1 MPTRP
6 SLQQQAMSI
15 ITSHLPALKRLIIL
29 FAALIAASASGH
41 VMAQQPGGRT
51 LPRPSSGSASSSSSS
66 SKAPEQKVYAWEMT
80 SPLGY
85 RIPSSVDT
93 LLHNYYL
100 QAVPNDVTPAWATTG
115 NLGAEGI
122 DMIYMQRKPQSAF
135 FFRDALSHWLPTLG
149 NHKFYNSRIPM
160 TLLSYNTGGG
170 KEFAQDRLKGIFSG
184 NVNKRLQFGA
194 NFDYI
199 HSKGSYTAQ
208 SVKAISW
215 GGSASYMGDR
225 YELQAF
231 FNAWNSLNKENGGI
245 TDDRYITDPA
255 QLQGGVSTIQPNAIP
270 VNLNDAHTRV
280 TGAELM
286 LNNRYKLGF
295 WRDLEPDSILGP
307 DGKMMPDTIIP
318 REFVPVSA
326 ITWTFDYRRGRHLFD
341 NGNPSEGDKFWEN
354 RYLSLD
360 GTHDVTRY
368 HSIRNTLGLSLIE
381 GFHKYAKFGLSA
393 FITHELRKYTQAVD
407 SVTDPRNP
415 GDVIEGLTPYPYP
428 DRVAPS
434 GSENFVWVG
443 GQLTKATGSLLRY
456 DATARFGLLGRALG
470 EVDLRANLSTNI
482 PLMGDTLT
490 VAANAHFANEAAP
503 YLMNNYVSNHFI
515 WQNDFSKTRRL
526 RLGGSVAFP
535 KTRTRIGFNV
545 ENVQNLIYFDSIAMP
560 AQHGSNIQ
568 VVSASLSQDFK
579 LGILNWQNK
588 LTWQK
593 STDKAIVPL
602 PELAVYSNLFILFKV
617 ATLHVQLG
625 VDCDWYS
632 SYYAYNY
639 QPATTAFY
647 TQDKIKVGNYP
658 YMNAYVN
665 MKLSKARFY
674 VLFSHINQGSIGGKE
689 YFSLPHYPMNPRRFL
704 LGVSVDF
711 TN

>member
-1 MPTRP
+1 MPLA
-6 SLQQQAMSI
+6 SLSKSYLMSI
-15 ITSHLPALKRLIIL
+15 SYHSISALGRLFMAL
-29 FAALIAASASGH
+29 AATLVISVSVSAQS
-41 VMAQQPGGRT
+41 QPGRN
-51 LPRPSSGSASSSSSS
+51 LPRPAAASTSAA
-66 SKAPEQKVYAWEMT
+66 SKQPQQRIYAWEIT

-85 RIPSSVDT
+85 RVPATVDT

-100 QAVPNDVTPAWATTG
+100 QAVPNDVSPAWATTG

-122 DMIYMQRKPQSAF
+122 NMIYMDRAPQSAF

-149 NHKFYNSRIPM
+149 NCKFYNSTIPM
-160 TLLSYNTGGG
+160 TLVSYNTGGG

-199 HSKGSYTAQ
+199 YSKGSYADQ

-215 GGSASYMGDR
+215 GGEASYMGER

-231 FNAWNSLNKENGGI
+231 FNSWNSLNKENGGI

-255 QLQGGVSTIQPNAIP
+255 VLQGGVSTIDPNAIP
-270 VNLNDAHTRV
+270 VNLTAAHTRV
-280 TGAELM
+280 TGGELM

-295 WRDLEPDSILGP
+295 WRDLEPDSIKGP
-307 DGKMMPDTIIP
+307 DGNMIPDTIVP

-326 ITWTFDYRRGRHLFD
+326 ITWTFDYRRGRHLFLNTD
-341 NGNPSEGDKFWEN
+341 ASEGQDFWAN

-360 GTHDVTRY
+360 GTRDMTRY
-368 HSIRNTLGLSLIE
+368 HSVSNTVGLSLIE

-393 FITHELRKYTQAVD
+393 FLTHEYRRYTLPVD
-407 SVTDPRNP
+407 SVTSPRNP
-415 GDVIEGLTPYPYP
+415 GDVIEGLTPYPYEEA
-428 DRVAPS
+428 VAPK

-443 GQLTKATGSLLRY
+443 GQLTKTTGSILRY
-456 DATARFGLLGRALG
+456 NATARFGLLGRALG
-470 EVDLRANLSTNI
+470 ELELLGDLSTRI
-482 PLMGDTLT
+482 PLMNDTLT
-490 VAANAHFANEAAP
+490 VTASGRFSNEAAP

-515 WQNDFSKTRRL
+515 WQNDFSKIRRTRFGGRL
-526 RLGGSVAFP
+526 SFP
-535 KTRTRIGFNV
+535 KSRTRIGLDV
-545 ENVQNLIYFDSIAMP
+545 ENVQNLIYFDSLAMP
-560 AQHGSNIQ
+560 AQHGKNIQ
-568 VVSASLSQDFK
+568 IVSAMLDQDFRV
-579 LGILNWQNK
+579 GILNWENK
-588 LTWQK
+588 LIWQK
-593 STDKAIVPL
+593 STDEAIVPL
-602 PELAVYSNLFILFKV
+602 PQLAIYSNLYILFKV

-639 QPATTAFY
+639 QPATATFY
-647 TQDKIKVGNYP
+647 TQNKTKVGNYP
-658 YMNAYVN
+658 FMNAYVN

-674 VLFSHINQGSIGGKE
+674 VLFSHINQGSIGGNE

>member
-1 MPTRP
+1 
-6 SLQQQAMSI
+6 MSI

-199 HSKGSYTAQ
+199 YSKGSYTAQ

-470 EVDLRANLSTNI
+470 EVDLRAN
-482 PLMGDTLT
+482 
-490 VAANAHFANEAAP
+490 
-503 YLMNNYVSNHFI
+503 
-515 WQNDFSKTRRL
+515 R
-526 RLGGSVAFP
+526 VAFP